1 MKIEV
6 NEKIKWMI
14 TIAFIILSMG
24 IVISMMIVYHYSG
37 EINMPFEIDKILIVS
52 SADGKNKSKDEA
64 KWDIDINLYNDIYLK
79 ISRNKEFKGTEY
91 LKSVKIDNLSVV
103 DNKDKEVHF
112 YMPNSKPDESLFE
125 YDKLYLFNN
134 SLTYTAGV
142 IDDPKTLKIGNQ
154 GGTLIFR
161 TAKENV
167 GNFSID
173 SKESIKY
180 DGTLLKKANISSDR
194 LKYSIKFDLIIETS
208 EVKYKT
214 TLFYNLPIG
223 KLEDDGTSKFYD
235 EECKNIVFKRI

>member
-91 LKSVKIDNLSVV
+91 LKSL
-103 DNKDKEVHF
+103 
-112 YMPNSKPDESLFE
+112 
-125 YDKLYLFNN
+125 
-134 SLTYTAGV
+134 
-142 IDDPKTLKIGNQ
+142 
-154 GGTLIFR
+154 
-161 TAKENV
+161 
-167 GNFSID
+167 
-173 SKESIKY
+173 
-180 DGTLLKKANISSDR
+180 
-194 LKYSIKFDLIIETS
+194 
-208 EVKYKT
+208 
-214 TLFYNLPIG
+214 
-223 KLEDDGTSKFYD
+223 
-235 EECKNIVFKRI
+235 

>member
-91 LKSVKIDNLSVV
+91 LKSVRIDNLSVV

-161 TAKENV
+161 KCW
-167 GNFSID
+167 
-173 SKESIKY
+173 
-180 DGTLLKKANISSDR
+180 
-194 LKYSIKFDLIIETS
+194 KF
-208 EVKYKT
+208 
-214 TLFYNLPIG
+214 FN
-223 KLEDDGTSKFYD
+223 
-235 EECKNIVFKRI
+235 